1 MIIGDEHIAVI
12 SAEGRLPEELA
23 EETLLVTPAA
33 FERLRLVGAR
43 TSAVVHGQ
51 ISGRLAVLTPDLRD
65 AVLRPDS
72 RFFTVID
79 ASALRPTAE
88 EVAAE
93 AESAE
98 LRLNRLALEYVAAAS
113 LYRAT
118 IWFGHDRNV
127 PRPIREGRV
136 PRPVRWRR
144 LSELASWNA

>member
-23 EETLLVTPAA
+23 EETLLVTP
-33 FERLRLVGAR
+33 
-43 TSAVVHGQ
+43 
-51 ISGRLAVLTPDLRD
+51 
-65 AVLRPDS
+65 
-72 RFFTVID
+72 
-79 ASALRPTAE
+79 
-88 EVAAE
+88 
-93 AESAE
+93 
-98 LRLNRLALEYVAAAS
+98 AAS